1 MITTAQAAQYMD
13 QALGV
18 TLPAFL
24 VHAACD
30 KVEAAEPAMFEAGY
44 SESDQVLIQCMA
56 VALIAAAGAPRRIQ
70 SQGALSG
77 ASRSFKNADDA
88 MTALRR
94 SLAALDTANTVGALV
109 GPDPNTSTLLMVV

>member
-1 MITTAQAAQYMD
+1 VITTAQAAQYLD

-24 VHAACD
+24 VQAACD
-30 KVEAAEPAMFEAGY
+30 KVEAAEPAMLAAGY

-56 VALIAAAGAPRRIQ
+56 VSLIAAAGAPRRIQ
-70 SQGALSG
+70 SQGAPSG

-94 SLAALDTANTVGALV
+94 SLAALDTAGTVAALV
-109 GPDPNTSTLLMVV
+109 GPDPSTSTLLLVV